1 MLPRGR
7 KRSLWRLGCVLV
19 WLWAAGSAAADT
31 EVTIVATVSDG
42 YQLVGDDGQPYEVEN
57 TAKGNDLVVNH
68 VGRKVEVVG
77 TVVDEIDYKIITVT
91 AFRLLEEE

>member
-1 MLPRGR
+1 MLSLRR
-7 KRSLWRLGCVLV
+7 NRSLWWRGLVLV
-19 WLWAAGSAAADT
+19 WLWGAVVATADA
-31 EVTIVATVSDG
+31 EITIVATVSDG

-57 TAKGNDLVVNH
+57 TPEGNDLVMNH

-77 TVVDEIDYKIITVT
+77 TVADEIDYKVVTVT

>member
-1 MLPRGR
+1 M
-7 KRSLWRLGCVLV
+7 
-19 WLWAAGSAAADT
+19 
-31 EVTIVATVSDG
+31 
-42 YQLVGDDGQPYEVEN
+42 EN
-57 TAKGNDLVVNH
+57 TAKGNDLVLNH

>member
-1 MLPRGR
+1 M
-7 KRSLWRLGCVLV
+7 WCLGFVLV
-19 WLWAAGSAAADT
+19 WLWGAGSAAADA

-57 TAKGNDLVVNH
+57 TAKGNDLVLNH

-77 TVVDEIDYKIITVT
+77 TVVDEIDYLVITVK
-91 AFRLLEEE
+91 AFRLLDEE